1 MNKLEINQQLLQLES
16 REIVKRWFNTIHGR
30 ELNDLRIKEINAAA
44 KQSRE
49 FFRNAEIA
57 SYTVRPLL
65 TFYGISTLSK
75 ALILLLK
82 HNCGEN
88 SLPSG
93 HGLTTES
100 WNNVL
105 YGNEMSK
112 RLQDIGKL
120 KVKTCRGLFTELI
133 SSTCNRIS
141 IHVSSECVDWHL
153 SYNIFDKEYCFT
165 LDELIS
171 RLPDLHEELK
181 NIGVAE
187 KYYSVSSMSFTKE
200 SGWHCTINAKSELVQ
215 TIFERLGYNVKILNN
230 NYELSCDYDFFA
242 NNLPQFLHKYVNK
255 QFGAIPSLYIVE
267 SFDNKPCFSELSLA
281 FLLSYYLGMLVR
293 YYPTH
298 WCALVQGEKG
308 DIYWTVLNRAQNY
321 VENVYPE
328 LVIEFLNDILKE
340 KQCK

>member
-1 MNKLEINQQLLQLES
+1 MEFHVAKIIL
-16 REIVKRWFNTIHGR
+16 
-30 ELNDLRIKEINAAA
+30 LNDLFAIHL
-44 KQSRE
+44 
-49 FFRNAEIA
+49 
-57 SYTVRPLL
+57 LL
-65 TFYGISTLSK
+65 TI
-75 ALILLLK
+75 LLK

-93 HGLTTES
+93 HGLTTVS
-100 WNNVL
+100 WDNVL

-141 IHVSSECVDWHL
+141 IHVSSDCVDWHL
-153 SYNIFDKEYCFT
+153 SYNISDKEEYCFT

-215 TIFERLGYNVKILNN
+215 TIFGRLGYNVKMQNN
-230 NYELSCDYDFFA
+230 NYELSCDLILRY
-242 NNLPQFLHKYVNK
+242 LS
-255 QFGAIPSLYIVE
+255 ISSL
-267 SFDNKPCFSELSLA
+267 KKSELCNK
-281 FLLSYYLGMLVR
+281 V
-293 YYPTH
+293 
-298 WCALVQGEKG
+298 
-308 DIYWTVLNRAQNY
+308 
-321 VENVYPE
+321 
-328 LVIEFLNDILKE
+328 
-340 KQCK
+340 

>member
-16 REIVKRWFNTIHGR
+16 REIVKRWFNTIHDR

-82 HNCGEN
+82 HNSGES

-141 IHVSSECVDWHL
+141 IHIASEGVDWHL
-153 SYNIFDKEYCFT
+153 NYNLLDIEYCFT

-171 RLPDLHEELK
+171 RLPDLHDELQ
-181 NIGVAE
+181 NIGIAN
-187 KYYSVSSMSFTKE
+187 KYYPVSTMSFTKE
-200 SGWHCTINAKSELVQ
+200 SGWHCIINSKSELDQ
-215 TIFERLGYNVKILNN
+215 MMFKKIGYNVKIQNSG
-230 NYELSCDYDFFA
+230 YELSCGYDFFA

-255 QFGAIPSLYIVE
+255 MFDTIPVLYIVE
-267 SFDNKPCFSELSLA
+267 PFVNRTCFSELSLV

-328 LVIEFLNDILKE
+328 LVIELLNDILKE
-340 KQCK
+340 KST

>member
-1 MNKLEINQQLLQLES
+1 M
-16 REIVKRWFNTIHGR
+16 
-30 ELNDLRIKEINAAA
+30 
-44 KQSRE
+44 
-49 FFRNAEIA
+49 
-57 SYTVRPLL
+57 
-65 TFYGISTLSK
+65 
-75 ALILLLK
+75 
-82 HNCGEN
+82 
-88 SLPSG
+88 
-93 HGLTTES
+93 
-100 WNNVL
+100 
-105 YGNEMSK
+105 
-112 RLQDIGKL
+112 
-120 KVKTCRGLFTELI
+120 I

-242 NNLPQFLHKYVNK
+242 NNLPQFLHKYVNE

-267 SFDNKPCFSELSLA
+267 PFDNKPCFSELSLA